1 MKYFETKLKTESN
14 YKEFGKF
21 AINLKLLY
29 NNTLLVK
36 YKKSYAPVPQIKRT
50 QISDELLDI
59 ILFLLET
66 NTIDYE
72 KLRELTNQE
81 NNLFKL
87 LMMKSGL
94 FDTLKYNY
102 NNTREKISDVI
113 EEYEIIKGEI
123 EAENNNPE
131 LPKKAEKVLKKLKN
145 YGKITEAE
153 YKDIVEE
160 L

>member
-145 YGKITEAE
+145 YGKITEEE

>member
-131 LPKKAEKVLKKLKN
+131 LPKKSRKSIKE
-145 YGKITEAE
+145 T
-153 YKDIVEE
+153 
-160 L
+160 

>member
-21 AINLKLLY
+21 ALNLKLLY
-29 NNTLLVK
+29 NNILLIK
-36 YKKSYAPVPQIKRT
+36 YKRSNAPIPQIRRT

-59 ILFLLET
+59 ILFILDT

-72 KLRELTNQE
+72 KLRELTDQE

-123 EAENNNPE
+123 EAENDNPD
-131 LPKKAEKVLKKLKN
+131 LPKKAKKILKKLKN

>member
-21 AINLKLLY
+21 ALNLKLLY
-29 NNTLLVK
+29 NNILLIK
-36 YKKSYAPVPQIKRT
+36 YKRSNAPIPQIRRT
-50 QISDELLDI
+50 LISDELLDI
-59 ILFLLET
+59 ILFILDT

-72 KLRELTNQE
+72 KLRELTDQE

-123 EAENNNPE
+123 EAENDNPD
-131 LPKKAEKVLKKLKN
+131 LPKKAKKILKKLKN

>member
-36 YKKSYAPVPQIKRT
+36 YKKSYAPVPQIRRT
-50 QISDELLDI
+50 QISDELLEI
-59 ILFLLET
+59 ILYLLET

-72 KLRELTNQE
+72 KLRELTDQE

-153 YKDIVEE
+153 YKDIVDE